1 MRLSL
6 PRDQADRLI
15 LSLGRARRKEIGGQV
30 FGELIAPSDFRA
42 TEITLQPR
50 PGRFARFIVDVMQ
63 AARDAA
69 RFYDRTRHQYA
80 RFNYIGEW
88 HSHPSFDLR
97 PSATDLATMQ
107 TLVADPEFLGMFA
120 VLMIVRLDDQALQGR
135 AWVFD
140 PAGRQ
145 DDVLLEIET

>member
-6 PRDQADRLI
+6 PRDQADRLVQ
-15 LSLGRARRKEIGGQV
+15 SLRRARRKEIGGQL
-30 FGELIAPSDFRA
+30 FGELIAPSDFHA
-42 TEITLQPR
+42 TEITVQPR
-50 PGRFARFIVDVMQ
+50 HGSFARFIVDIMQ

-69 RFYDRTRHQYA
+69 RFYDRTRHEYA

-97 PSATDLATMQ
+97 PSATDRATMQ
-107 TLVADPEFLGMFA
+107 TLVADPEFLGKFA

-140 PAGRQ
+140 PSGREE
-145 DDVLLEIET
+145 DVQLEYET